1 MRLFSL
7 SFDEGQRHAL
17 RATAVVGRLV
27 NREVVIVYGY
37 GYGQFMDVVLYQI
50 IRIKCARS
58 LSPLTAIDLRAVRAA
73 NALAALGA
81 CERAHKTRRGRQE
94 SGREDRVGA
103 HTYSVRARLTSGGP
117 KRTRRMNV
125 LSRAGRTECKPNNT
139 RCMNILILREPIL
152 IVVEVERG
160 LGAACF

>member
-27 NREVVIVYGY
+27 NREVVILYGY

-73 NALAALGA
+73 NALGA
-81 CERAHKTRRGRQE
+81 SERAHKTRRGRQE